1 MKILFIFY
9 GKSIA
14 MDELKNILGHVLL
27 RICAEYDWIHVA
39 MVMPLLTE
47 KLSGLYQECKTG

>member
-1 MKILFIFY
+1 
-9 GKSIA
+9 
-14 MDELKNILGHVLL
+14 MDELTNILGHVLL

-47 KLSGLYQECKTG
+47 KLNGLYQECKTG